1 MFQILG
7 ELIGWALM
15 VILGWAFFF
24 KPERLVG
31 YDGSPRELQKRTRHM
46 KFCGIILMIC
56 GSILFIVQL
65 VGLFIRF

>member
-1 MFQILG
+1 MFEILG
-7 ELIGWALM
+7 ELIGSALI
-15 VILGWAFFF
+15 VILGWAAVF

-46 KFCGIILMIC
+46 KFYGVCLMIW
-56 GSILFIVQL
+56 GGIMFMGRL